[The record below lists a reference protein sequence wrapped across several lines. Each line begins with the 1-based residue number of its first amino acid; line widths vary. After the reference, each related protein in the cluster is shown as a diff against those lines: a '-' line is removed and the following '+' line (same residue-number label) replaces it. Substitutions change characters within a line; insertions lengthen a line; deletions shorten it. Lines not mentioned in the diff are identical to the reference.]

1 MFERLCGSCD
11 HAALDSSGVYCKEF
25 HEAIFDER
33 AAEQCGAYDNQE
45 MDLILLPTAIESPQ
59 GDFVSPER
67 ERTMSILVE
76 IDYFGKEELGEKVL
90 AGVVLRLGHTF
101 KDRVRINKI

>member
-1 MFERLCGSCD
+1 MPDRLCGFCD
-11 HAALDSSGVYCKEF
+11 HAALDGSGVWCKLFGES
-25 HEAIFDER
+25 IFDER
-33 AAEQCGAYDNQE
+33 VAQQCGAYANE
-45 MDLILLPTAIESPQ
+45 ELDLILLPKIIESPA
-59 GDFVSPER
+59 VYMSPEG

-101 KDRVRINKI
+101 KDRVRVNKI